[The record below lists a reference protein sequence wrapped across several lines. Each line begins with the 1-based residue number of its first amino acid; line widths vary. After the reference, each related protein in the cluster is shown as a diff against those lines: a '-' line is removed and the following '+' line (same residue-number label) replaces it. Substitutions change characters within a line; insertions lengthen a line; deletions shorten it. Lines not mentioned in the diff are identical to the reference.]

1 MTCFRSCSVCV
12 ATAILSAVVVAPVA
26 AQDGRITVGV
36 NFGAQFGSSDFTQT
50 STPIIYD
57 EAATID
63 VAQTASSGALFDLGG
78 SVKLFGDFGVGVSY
92 NHTSGDG
99 DASVS
104 ASIPHPLYTDQPRSA
119 TTSATGLKHTENAV
133 HVQLQYRYAISPKLD
148 VTLGVGPSFFSVKQ
162 DLITTVS
169 VVEADQGPV
178 ITPTVARV
186 SESPVGFNIGADTA
200 YMLTKSIG
208 VGVLL
213 RYAKSTADFAV
224 DTSSVS
230 VDAGGFQFAVGGR
243 VRF

>member
-1 MTCFRSCSVCV
+1 MTSFRSFAAYLAVMAGVLASSPASAQGGRVTASVN
-12 ATAILSAVVVAPVA
+12 L
-26 AQDGRITVGV
+26 
-36 NFGAQFGSSDFTQT
+36 GAQGSSGDFTQHT
-50 STPIIYD
+50 TPIIYD
-57 EAATID
+57 EPATLV
-63 VAQTASSGALFDLGG
+63 VAQTANSGALFDLGG

-92 NHTSGDG
+92 SHTSGDG
-99 DASVS
+99 DASV
-104 ASIPHPLYTDQPRSA
+104 AGSIPDPLVFDQPRSA
-119 TTSATGLKHTENAV
+119 TTSATGLKHSENAV

-213 RYAKSTADFAV
+213 RYARSTADFAV